1 MIKKIALLF
10 IILLLA
16 ACNSPKKMPWTK
28 KAGALAE
35 LTRQEASDSAPEKE
49 ILAIES
55 VADARLKARQ
65 AIAENE
71 IDTAQAYYVKAYGIE
86 PDNIELLQEMAQLYK
101 MIHKDDLVELCYQL
115 ILKQDPSHYQ
125 TIRQYGLLLI
135 RLNQYQAAKD
145 KLLQALATAE
155 GQKDWNILNGLG
167 LIEDLQGQHNQAIAY
182 FLLALEIAP
191 KQIDVLNNI
200 AYSLY
205 RVGDYDEALRYYK
218 QALAIEP
225 KNSKVLFNYGL
236 LRARTRH
243 YTSAVSIFS
252 RLMSPAKAHN
262 DVGYIAMKNGDFTQ
276 AQYFLHKARELSAS
290 FYKKAYDNQQI
301 LNSLQQK

>member
-1 MIKKIALLF
+1 
-10 IILLLA
+10 
-16 ACNSPKKMPWTK
+16 MPWAQ

-35 LTRQEASDSAPEKE
+35 MTGQKETTPEKE

-55 VADARLKARQ
+55 VDDARLKARQ

-71 IDTAQAYYVKAYGIE
+71 TDTAQAYYVKAYGME

-115 ILKQDPSHYQ
+115 ILKQDPEHYQ

-135 RLNQYQAAKD
+135 RLNEYQAAED
-145 KLLQALATAE
+145 KLLQALATDE
-155 GQKDWNILNGLG
+155 GLQDWNIYNGLG
-167 LIEDLQGQHNQAIAY
+167 LIEDLQGEHNQALTY
-182 FLLALEIAP
+182 FSQALELSP
-191 KQIDVLNNI
+191 KQVDVLNNF

-205 RVGDYDEALRYYK
+205 RMEQYGEALRYYR
-218 QALAIEP
+218 QALAIGP

-236 LRARTRH
+236 LKARTRQ
-243 YTSAVSIFS
+243 YTSAITVFS
-252 RLMSPAKAHN
+252 RIMSPAKAN
-262 DVGYIAMKNGDFTQ
+262 IDVGYIAMKNGDLNH
-276 AQYFLHKARELSAS
+276 AAHFLHKARELSPS

-301 LNSLQQK
+301 LKTLQHR